1 MKLRSKIPTIRI
13 KRTLM
18 FKLHWRVGLIAAFFI
33 IWLSV
38 TGILLNHSRSLGL
51 HENYTE
57 NPVILSVYNMS
68 IPDGYIKDIIKQEGQ
83 VIVQTQDDTL
93 TLSEG
98 DNVEQAV
105 ARSYRGEGVNME
117 KIILDLHTGK
127 LFGLPGTLI
136 SDLAALALL
145 FLTFSGLY
153 NLWRRKKG

>member
-1 MKLRSKIPTIRI
+1 
-13 KRTLM
+13 M

-33 IWLSV
+33 IWLSI
-38 TGILLNHSRSLGL
+38 TGVLLNHSRSLGF
-51 HENYTE
+51 HEYYSE
-57 NPVILSVYNMS
+57 NSFILSAYNMNV
-68 IPDGYIKDIIKQEGQ
+68 PEGYIENIEKKDGQ
-83 VIVQTQDDTL
+83 VLVTTQDETL

-98 DNVEQAV
+98 DNVEQEV
-105 ARSYRGEGVNME
+105 ARSYRGEGVNIE

-127 LFGLPGTLI
+127 IFGLSGTVI